1 MLDFE
6 RFDFFEKEDLPST
19 MREFEDYIGACK
31 YTKCSHTK
39 EEGCAILEA
48 VRSGAIPKSRHE
60 SFCELYEVLKA
71 KKKW

>member
-1 MLDFE
+1 M
-6 RFDFFEKEDLPST
+6 T
-19 MREFEDYIGACK
+19 MREFEDYIGLCK